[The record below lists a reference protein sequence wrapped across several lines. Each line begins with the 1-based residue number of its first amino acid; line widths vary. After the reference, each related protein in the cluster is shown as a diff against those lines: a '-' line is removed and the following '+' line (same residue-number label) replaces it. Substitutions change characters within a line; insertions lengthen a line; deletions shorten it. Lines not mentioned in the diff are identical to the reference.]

1 MNETLLNTMFA
12 GIQNNSLHQ
21 DLYILRDN
29 LREIKECVYFYKTKI
44 SKEKTGIEKTNII
57 LVIVYHYG
65 GLYMLLK
72 KCRIMQTFREIN
84 N

>member
-29 LREIKECVYFYKTKI
+29 LSEIKECVYFYKTKI
-44 SKEKTGIEKTNII
+44 SKEKTNII

-72 KCRIMQTFREIN
+72 KCKIMQTFREIN

>member
-29 LREIKECVYFYKTKI
+29 LSEIKECVYFYKTKI

-57 LVIVYHYG
+57 LAFKEV
-65 GLYMLLK
+65 
-72 KCRIMQTFREIN
+72 QN
-84 N
+84 NADFSRNKQLVHLNSAES